1 MNQISPED
9 QARVDAI
16 ETALLARWPENRI
29 APTLERI
36 QALVDALG
44 SPQLSYPTIHI
55 GGTNGKT
62 TTSRMVDSLLFS
74 MGLRTGRFTSPH
86 LETYRERIAING
98 EPIEPKELIFAYNDI
113 AAYFDFID
121 SKFDNPVSFF
131 EAVTALA
138 FAAFA
143 EHPIDIGI
151 IEVGMGG
158 EWDATNVVQADVSVI
173 TPIGLD
179 HMEYLGDTLVEIAST
194 KAGIIKEGGFAVL
207 SQQEPEVAVEL
218 LRKAAEVGA
227 DVAREGLE
235 YSVLSRA
242 VAIGGQLVT
251 IQGLKGVYDE
261 IFIPLHGKHQASNAA
276 AALVAVEVFFGEND
290 LDIDAVREGFAQVK
304 SPGRCEVFHRDPTI
318 ILDAAH
324 NPHGSIALVETIES
338 EFTFDEIIGVVG
350 VMGDKDARGI
360 LVNIEKF
367 MDSIIVTKNSSH
379 RALDVSDLE
388 ALAIEIFGPDRVYS
402 SPHLDAALEKALQD
416 SVRPLSDESLGIVV
430 TGSVVTVGEART
442 YIKSKFAGKAEK
454 AERKVGDK

>member
-1 MNQISPED
+1 MNEISAED

-16 ETALLARWPENRI
+16 EAALLARWPENRI

-98 EPIEPKELIFAYNDI
+98 EPIDPKDLIFTYNDI

-158 EWDATNVVQADVSVI
+158 EWDATNVVKADVSII

-179 HMEYLGDTLVEIAST
+179 HMEYLGNTLTEIAST

-227 DVAREGLE
+227 DVAREGVE
-235 YSVLSRA
+235 YSVIARA
-242 VAIGGQLVT
+242 VAIGGQLLT

-276 AALVAVEVFFGEND
+276 AALVAVEVFFGENE

-304 SPGRCEVFHRDPTI
+304 SPGRCEVIHRDPTI

-324 NPHGSIALVETIES
+324 NPHGSIALHQTLDS

-360 LVNIEKF
+360 LVNFEKF

-379 RALDVSDLE
+379 RAMDVSDLE
-388 ALAIEIFGPDRVYS
+388 KLAIEIFGADRVHS
-402 SPHLDAALEKALQD
+402 APNLEAAIEKALKD
-416 SVRPLSDESLGIVV
+416 SIRPLSDESLGIVV

-442 YIKSKFAGKAEK
+442 YVKNKFLKKETGEK
-454 AERKVGDK
+454 

>member
-1 MNQISPED
+1 MMKKISAED
-9 QARVDAI
+9 QERVDAI
-16 ETALLARWPENRI
+16 EAALLARWPENRI

-62 TTSRMVDSLLFS
+62 TTSRMIDSLLFS

-98 EPIEPKELIFAYNDI
+98 EPIDPKELIFTYNDI

-158 EWDATNVVQADVSVI
+158 EWDATNVIKADVSVI

-179 HMEYLGDTLVEIAST
+179 HMEYLGNTLVEIAST

-207 SQQEPEVAVEL
+207 AQQEPEVAVEL

-235 YSVLSRA
+235 YSVLSRV
-242 VAIGGQLVT
+242 VAIGGQLLT

-276 AALVAVEVFFGEND
+276 AALVAVEIFFGENE
-290 LDIDAVREGFAQVK
+290 LDIDAVREGFAQVR
-304 SPGRCEVFHRDPTI
+304 SPGRCEVIHRDPTI

-350 VMGDKDARGI
+350 VMGDKDVRGI
-360 LVNIEKF
+360 LVNFEKF
-367 MDSIIVTKNSSH
+367 MDSIIVTKNSSS
-379 RALDVSDLE
+379 RSMEVSDL
-388 ALAIEIFGPDRVYS
+388 ANLAIEIFGADRVFS
-402 SPHLDAALEKALQD
+402 APTLESAIKKAIKDL
-416 SVRPLSDESLGIVV
+416 VRPLSDETLGIVI

-442 YIKSKFAGKAEK
+442 YIKDKYAEK
-454 AERKVGDK
+454 DAGER

>member
-1 MNQISPED
+1 MNEISAED

-16 ETALLARWPENRI
+16 EAALLARWPENRI

-44 SPQLSYPTIHI
+44 SPELSYPTIHI

-98 EPIEPKELIFAYNDI
+98 QPIDPKELIFAYNDI

-121 SKFDNPVSFF
+121 SRFDNPVSFF

-158 EWDATNVVQADVSVI
+158 EWDATNVVKADVSVI

-179 HMEYLGDTLVEIAST
+179 HMEYLGNSLVEIATT

-207 SQQEPEVAVEL
+207 AQQEPDVAVEL

-242 VAIGGQLVT
+242 VAVGGQLVT
-251 IQGLKGVYDE
+251 IQGLKGVYDD

-276 AALVAVEVFFGEND
+276 AALVAVEVFFGDNE
-290 LDIDAVREGFAQVK
+290 LDIDAVREGFAHVS
-304 SPGRCEVFHRDPTI
+304 SPGRCEVIHRDPTI

-324 NPHGSIALVETIES
+324 NPHGSVALVETIES
-338 EFTFDEIIGVVG
+338 EFTFDEVIGVVG
-350 VMGDKDARGI
+350 VMGDKDAKGI
-360 LVNIEKF
+360 LFNFEKF

-379 RALDVSDLE
+379 RAMEVSDLE
-388 ALAIEIFGPDRVYS
+388 LLAREIFGADRVYS
-402 SPHLDAALEKALQD
+402 APDLDSAIEKAIKD
-416 SVRPLSDESLGIVV
+416 SVRPLSDETLGIVI

-442 YIKSKFAGKAEK
+442 YVNNKFAAKNAG
-454 AERKVGDK
+454 ER

>member
-1 MNQISPED
+1 MNEISAED

-16 ETALLARWPENRI
+16 EAALLARWPENRI

-44 SPQLSYPTIHI
+44 SPELSYPTIHI

-98 EPIEPKELIFAYNDI
+98 QPIDPKELIFAYNDI

-121 SKFDNPVSFF
+121 SRFDNPVSFF

-158 EWDATNVVQADVSVI
+158 EWDATNVVKADVSVI

-179 HMEYLGDTLVEIAST
+179 HMEYLGNSLVEIATT

-207 SQQEPEVAVEL
+207 AQQEPDVAVEL
-218 LRKAAEVGA
+218 LRKASEVGA

-242 VAIGGQLVT
+242 VAVGGQLVT
-251 IQGLKGVYDE
+251 IQGLKGVYDD

-276 AALVAVEVFFGEND
+276 AALVAVEVFFGDNE
-290 LDIDAVREGFAQVK
+290 LDIDAVREGFAHVS
-304 SPGRCEVFHRDPTI
+304 SPGRCEVIHRDPTI

-324 NPHGSIALVETIES
+324 NPHGSAALVETIES
-338 EFTFDEIIGVVG
+338 EFTFDEVIGVVG
-350 VMGDKDARGI
+350 VMGDKDAKGI
-360 LVNIEKF
+360 LINFEKF

-379 RALDVSDLE
+379 RAMEVSDLE
-388 ALAIEIFGPDRVYS
+388 LLAREIFGADRVYS
-402 SPHLDAALEKALQD
+402 APDLDSAIEKAIKD
-416 SVRPLSDESLGIVV
+416 SVRPLSDETLGIVI

-442 YIKSKFAGKAEK
+442 YVNNKFASKNAG
-454 AERKVGDK
+454 ER